1 MKKKWLKFKGF
12 FGFCKNRIKKIKI
25 FNWRTDLKE
34 LRDNI
39 RRLHEA
45 IDNTKEGT
53 DTYEKLQCELK
64 TEYELLKK
72 MKEAKHSVPPQIKV
86 TLFVVGSIAF
96 FAICLDQ
103 ESPKALKLA
112 QFVVKLFKLGG

>member
-1 MKKKWLKFKGF
+1 MKKKWQRIKGF
-12 FGFCKNRIKKIKI
+12 FGFLKTKIKKIKI
-25 FNWRTDLKE
+25 FTWRTDMRE
-34 LRDNI
+34 LQDNI
-39 RRLHEA
+39 KKLHAARKQVE
-45 IDNTKEGT
+45 KGS

-72 MKEAKHSVPPQIKV
+72 LKESKHSVPPQITA
-86 TLFVVGSIAF
+86 TLCVVGTIAF